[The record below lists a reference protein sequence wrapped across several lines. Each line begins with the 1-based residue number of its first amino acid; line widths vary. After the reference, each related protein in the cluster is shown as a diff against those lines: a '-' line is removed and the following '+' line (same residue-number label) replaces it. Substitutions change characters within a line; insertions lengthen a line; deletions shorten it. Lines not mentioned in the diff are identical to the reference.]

1 MKKSTVLIMLI
12 IFLGSVLIVG
22 IFGMQSVPYESI
34 VYVKSIVPTSVITSD
49 GQQVEIQRNARGE
62 YYAIIDYKPSFKD
75 GVEIFEVSVGYN
87 LEPADCTNKNLKVL
101 IVYPTA
107 DLPCDPLPEDLT
119 TWRGAL
125 IFHRKGTVHLQYRAQ
140 DSATGAVMDIWLY
153 VVER

>member
-1 MKKSTVLIMLI
+1 MLI

-34 VYVKSIVPTSVITSD
+34 VYVKKIIPTGIITSD
-49 GQQVEIQRNARGE
+49 GQQVEIKQNNHGE
-62 YYAIIDYKPSFKD
+62 YYAIIDYKPSLKD
-75 GVEIFEVSVGYN
+75 GEEVFEVSVGYN

-119 TWRGAL
+119 TWRGTL
-125 IFHRKGTVHLQYRAQ
+125 TFHRKGSVHLQYSAQ